1 MGSKSKTKTKLF
13 SNFLLLFGGNKKAI
27 AALVLP
33 SPATVE
39 RHERLSS
46 ASQARMRSHAES
58 STYSRLSAEYR
69 MLAGS
74 DCNARSLVE
83 GLRDGVPITLTCAAG
98 NGGVAS
104 FLPLTGRMGYSN
116 VAIALALA
124 RQQLAGQGIAEPSP
138 HQLQAALVGGKIVSP
153 LSGYAVR
160 LPGIL
165 QLKKDGKGWGKIAG
179 LLGVRL
185 GDALGGARIPVTRA
199 ATCCDPDPRPCSQIA
214 SAGCQSPSESPPAST
229 SAGAGRPVPATAGG
243 RPGRSAAGRAC
254 PL

>member
-1 MGSKSKTKTKLF
+1 MESKSKTELF
-13 SNFLLLFGGNKKAI
+13 SNFLLLFGGNKKAL
-27 AALVLP
+27 AAMALP
-33 SPATVE
+33 GPATVE
-39 RHERLSS
+39 RHERLS
-46 ASQARMRSHAES
+46 ASQAWMRSHAES

-98 NGGVAS
+98 NGGAAS
-104 FLPLTGRMGYSN
+104 FLPPTGRMMGYSN
-116 VAIALALA
+116 VAIALALV

-153 LSGYAVR
+153 LSGGAVR

-185 GDALGGARIPVTRA
+185 GDVLGGARIPVLIPV
-199 ATCCDPDPRPCSQIA
+199 ATGLASLQARKKMHKIVA
-214 SAGCQSPSESPPAST
+214 SAAI
-229 SAGAGRPVPATAGG
+229 TAKTVEQM
-243 RPGRSAAGRAC
+243 S
-254 PL
+254 

>member
-1 MGSKSKTKTKLF
+1 MGSKNKAKLF
-13 SNFLLLFGGNKKAI
+13 SNFLLLFGVNKKAL
-27 AALVLP
+27 AGLALP
-33 SPATVE
+33 GPASVE
-39 RHERLSS
+39 RHERLS
-46 ASQARMRSHAES
+46 ASQARMKSHAES

-74 DCNARSLVE
+74 DHNARSLVE

-104 FLPLTGRMGYSN
+104 FLPPTGHMGYSN
-116 VAIALALA
+116 VAITLALA
-124 RQQLAGQGIAEPSP
+124 RQQLAGQGIAESSP

-153 LSGYAVR
+153 LSGDAVR

-185 GDALGGARIPVTRA
+185 GDALGGARIPVLMPVATGLASLQARNRMRKTEARA
-199 ATCCDPDPRPCSQIA
+199 AIA
-214 SAGCQSPSESPPAST
+214 TKTVEQMS
-229 SAGAGRPVPATAGG
+229 
-243 RPGRSAAGRAC
+243 
-254 PL
+254 